1 MSYISFLSK
10 EFKIYLET
18 LKQDLNNRRDPD
30 FFAPFGT
37 QVHCGRQGSGKTI
50 SAVHVLNRLKARYPK
65 AVVVS
70 NLSLSGYRALS
81 TAEWLCYNAQNQTE
95 QGSAPASDY
104 AGAFAIASGKFDPVK
119 DYIHFTAPEDLHIA
133 LTGVNNGHYGVIYL
147 IDEIHI
153 YFNSLDSKN
162 TPIYIFGEI
171 SQQRKQRKLIIGTSQ
186 LFTRLSKPFREQCDN
201 LIMCNTIG
209 GVLTTMKA
217 YDGKTLE
224 QTYDG
229 HIIGTKRSS
238 GFFFHSIED
247 RNSYDTFQKVIGD
260 VLDLENS
267 PYLNK
272 KQYKEQNRK

>member
-1 MSYISFLSK
+1 MSYLSFLSK
-10 EFKIYLET
+10 EFKLYLDT
-18 LKQDLNNRRDPD
+18 LKSDLKNRQNKD

-65 AVVVS
+65 AIVVS
-70 NLSLSGYRALS
+70 NLSLSGYRAIS
-81 TAEWLCYNAQNQTE
+81 TAEWLCYNAPNQTE
-95 QGSAPASDY
+95 QATWPVSDQPAE
-104 AGAFAIASGKFDPVK
+104 AIISGKLDPVK
-119 DYIHFTAPEDLHIA
+119 DYVHFTSPDELHIA
-133 LTGVNNGHYGVIYL
+133 LTNINNGFYGVIYL

-171 SQQRKQRKLIIGTSQ
+171 SQQRKQRKLVIGTSQ

-201 LIMCNTIG
+201 LIMCNTIA

-238 GFFFHSIED
+238 GFFFHSIKD
-247 RNSYDTFQKVIGD
+247 RNSYDTYQKVIGD

-272 KQYKEQNRK
+272 KQYKEINKR